1 MADKTFAEEISG
13 SGSLQLIGVIANCSG
28 ILSSALG
35 IISFV
40 QSEGE
45 PDNSE
50 LLGAIDRL
58 QQTLD
63 TDFAQ
68 LGDLIQ
74 QQTQIIVDTVNRDGM
89 ALALSRSDVATA
101 RIQTFL
107 ANGDNNALET
117 AETES
122 IAGVEFFNELGLSSF
137 ADMLFFLPGLVKA
150 GSIRIFVI
158 ASEPL
163 AVREPKNVI
172 VDSISSMVT
181 LLANMIE
188 TIKGTVDAAH
198 TVNEKSHTVRC
209 PVHQPIHGGANVRE
223 VTVIEG
229 YYHEERGEILA
240 FFDAQQ
246 GAAEC
251 EQPSGHEAE
260 ALAAAKQA
268 RAQGVADE
276 LAFIG
281 IPHFEEILQ
290 SWRKLIAITT
300 IFDLNGTWASGGAP
314 GPVISV
320 NSPFVSIDMSAYG
333 RPTASGMI
341 VDSSDITVN
350 FPDANTFTGKLQ
362 LPNIIHWSNHSAWT
376 KSAANRPV
384 VSEKSRS
391 AALMRSE

>member
-1 MADKTFAEEISG
+1 MGDFADSISH
-13 SGSLQLIGVIANCSG
+13 SDSLQLIGVIANCSG

-35 IISFV
+35 VISFV
-40 QSEGE
+40 QSEEE
-45 PDNSE
+45 PDNAE
-50 LLGAIDRL
+50 LLDKIDQL
-58 QQTLD
+58 QQTID
-63 TDFAQ
+63 TDFAK

-122 IAGVEFFNELGLSSF
+122 IAGVQFFNELGLSSY

-150 GSIRIFVI
+150 GSVRIFVI

-163 AVREPKNVI
+163 RVREPKNVI
-172 VDSISSMVT
+172 VDSIGSMVT

-188 TIKGTVDAAH
+188 TIKSTVDAAH
-198 TVNEKSHTVRC
+198 TVNEKSHTARC
-209 PVHQPIHGGANVRE
+209 PVHQPIHGSAPVRE
-223 VTVIEG
+223 VTVIDG
-229 YYHEERGEILA
+229 YYHEERGQILA

-260 ALAAAKQA
+260 ALAAAKKD

-276 LAFIG
+276 LAFMG

-300 IFDLNGTWASGGAP
+300 IFDLNGTWASGGVP

-320 NSPFVSIDMSAYG
+320 DSPFISIDMSAYG
-333 RPTASGMI
+333 RPTATGMI
-341 VDSSDITVN
+341 VDGSDIKIS
-350 FPDANTFTGKLQ
+350 FPDVNTFTGKLQ
-362 LPNIIHWSNHSAWT
+362 LPDIIHWSNHTAWT
-376 KSAANRPV
+376 KVKVNRPV
-384 VSEKSRS
+384 VSEPS
-391 AALMRSE
+391 AAH